1 MKACKEVGVQYAF
14 LDQDHP
20 AMYKMESLKKASK
33 I

>member
-14 LDQDHP
+14 LDQDHTT
-20 AMYKMESLKKASK
+20 MYKIEGLKKASN